1 MGSAIYN
8 FVVINLCIIYS
19 YKSCTY
25 QIVYISIKAMKYWYM
40 TRYFGKRAENEKNV
54 GFPHLS
60 VGLFKNKPLKHTSVG
75 ILFNL
80 HKASFKDYCMNIL
93 CSLHILETRVSL
105 AFFR

>member
-1 MGSAIYN
+1 MGSAVYN

-40 TRYFGKRAENEKNV
+40 TRYFGKRAENGKNV

-60 VGLFKNKPLKHTSVG
+60 VGLFKNKPLKHTSIG
-75 ILFNL
+75 ILCNL
-80 HKASFKDYCMNIL
+80 H
-93 CSLHILETRVSL
+93 
-105 AFFR
+105 